1 MRLFLDIC
9 TGLGLSASA
18 GIRPFLPAL
27 VSGVFASL
35 DVGVDYEGTDFAFL
49 EKAWF
54 LVIMLALM
62 AASVALMRRVGAA
75 AFESGPIGAAMS
87 GVAIAVGGLLF
98 AAVLADHGYAWW
110 PGLIGGLAVAAFAQ
124 LAVRSLFA
132 RVRARLDRQAQD
144 ALVVYA
150 DGTSAVGSAL
160 AIVIPPISI
169 VLVGFLAWLLAGG
182 RRRSGEKYAGL
193 RILR

>member
-27 VSGVFASL
+27 VSGVFAAF
-35 DVGVDYEGTDFAFL
+35 DVGVDYDGTDFAFL
-49 EKAWF
+49 ERAWF
-54 LVIMLALM
+54 LALLLALM
-62 AASVALMRRVGAA
+62 AVAVLLTRRVGAA

-87 GVAIAVGGLLF
+87 GLAIATGGLLF
-98 AAVLADHGYAWW
+98 AGVLADHGYAWW
-110 PGLIGGLAVAAFAQ
+110 PGLLGGLAIAALGQA
-124 LAVRSLFA
+124 AVRSLFT

-150 DGTSAVGSAL
+150 DGTSAIGAAL

>member
-27 VSGVFASL
+27 VSGVFAAF
-35 DVGVDYEGTDFAFL
+35 DVGVDYDGTDFAFL
-49 EKAWF
+49 ERAWF
-54 LVIMLALM
+54 LALLLALM
-62 AASVALMRRVGAA
+62 AAAVLLTRRVGAA

-87 GVAIAVGGLLF
+87 GIAIATGGLLF
-98 AAVLADHGYAWW
+98 AGVLADHGYAWW
-110 PGLIGGLAVAAFAQ
+110 PGLLGGLAIAALGQA
-124 LAVRSLFA
+124 AVRSLFA

-150 DGTSAVGSAL
+150 DGTSAIGAAL

>member
-1 MRLFLDIC
+1 
-9 TGLGLSASA
+9 
-18 GIRPFLPAL
+18 
-27 VSGVFASL
+27 
-35 DVGVDYEGTDFAFL
+35 
-49 EKAWF
+49 
-54 LVIMLALM
+54 
-62 AASVALMRRVGAA
+62 
-75 AFESGPIGAAMS
+75 
-87 GVAIAVGGLLF
+87 
-98 AAVLADHGYAWW
+98 
-110 PGLIGGLAVAAFAQ
+110 

>member
-27 VSGVFASL
+27 ISGVFAAF
-35 DVGVDYEGTDFAFL
+35 DVGVDYDGTDFAFL

-54 LVIMLALM
+54 LALMLVLM
-62 AASVALMRRVGAA
+62 AAALLVMRRAGAA
-75 AFESGPIGAAMS
+75 VVESGPLGAAFS
-87 GVAIAVGGLLF
+87 GIAIAVGGLLF
-98 AAVLADHGYAWW
+98 AGVLADHGYAWW
-110 PGLIGGLAVAAFAQ
+110 PGLIAGLAVAALGQA
-124 LAVRSLFA
+124 AVRSLFT
-132 RVRARLDRQAQD
+132 RVRARLDRHAQD

-150 DGTSAVGSAL
+150 DGTSGIGSAL
-160 AIVIPPISI
+160 AIVVPPVSI

-182 RRRSGEKYAGL
+182 RRRAGEKYAGL